1 MEIWIETGFEK
12 EPCLEPEN
20 LKVEK
25 NLFVKL
31 DIKESKGLLVSQQT
45 MELDDEFIFFLSE
58 IATLEIRA
66 QIVYPPQSATLAT
79 SK

>member
-1 MEIWIETGFEK
+1 MDEK
-12 EPCLEPEN
+12 ESRG
-20 LKVEK
+20 V
-25 NLFVKL
+25 
-31 DIKESKGLLVSQQT
+31 LVSQQT

>member
-25 NLFVKL
+25 K
-31 DIKESKGLLVSQQT
+31 IICKIGWKGIKGLTCFPANYGAWWWVHLLPQWNCHAWDQGADS
-45 MELDDEFIFFLSE
+45 LS
-58 IATLEIRA
+58 
-66 QIVYPPQSATLAT
+66 T
-79 SK
+79 SICNSCHI